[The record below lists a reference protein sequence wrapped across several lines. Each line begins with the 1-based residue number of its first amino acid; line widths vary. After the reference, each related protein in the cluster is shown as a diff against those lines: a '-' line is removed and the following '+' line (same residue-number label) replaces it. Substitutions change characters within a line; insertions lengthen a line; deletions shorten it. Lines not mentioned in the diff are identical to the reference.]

1 MAKLEKRQVIIL
13 GVMVIVIIFGVYE
26 FLSSKKKAP
35 SVSLAQRTEELK
47 TFVAGLSTGAGT
59 ERDATALIFSRAEK
73 EWVQDPFLDS
83 KSQRV
88 WAQSRTAAQAA
99 AGTVEKKIEFVYSGY
114 IGSGKRSMA
123 VINGMEY
130 KQGEDLDVAGF
141 VLRSIS
147 PERVVVENRGT
158 GAMLNIR
165 MQD

>member
-1 MAKLEKRQVIIL
+1 VAS
-13 GVMVIVIIFGVYE
+13 
-26 FLSSKKKAP
+26 LS
-35 SVSLAQRTEELK
+35 
-47 TFVAGLSTGAGT
+47 AGAASEG
-59 ERDATALIFSRAEK
+59 DATTLIFSRAEK
-73 EWVQDPFLDS
+73 EWTQDPFLDI
-83 KSQRV
+83 KSQTA

-114 IGSGKRSMA
+114 LGLGKRSMA

-158 GAMLNIR
+158 GATLNIR